1 MTRQDYFISKTNL
14 IAQIES
20 AKKFGCK
27 NVLKCAKLNLAE
39 LEKKYKEE
47 HLSNPLFSY
56 MVTDEEMNELIR
68 NDEKPTFKIK
78 VTFKSGEAYDLMFY
92 HELKSGVKHSDV
104 VEWAMKGLVKTIYHP
119 ENIVNARF
127 IMGQLNRNM
136 SRQEYNL
143 KILDII
149 KAKAQEYPDMRF
161 HQLLWA
167 FGATVEGDQFYEES
181 EVTLNRILETLRK

>member
-56 MVTDEEMNELIR
+56 MVTDEEMDKLIKDR
-68 NDEKPTFKIK
+68 MYPTFKIR
-78 VTFKSGEAYDLMFY
+78 VTFKSGEVYDLMYY
-92 HELKSGVKHSDV
+92 HEIASGTKHPAI
-104 VEWAMKGLVKTIYHP
+104 EKWAKDELIKTILHP
-119 ENIVNARF
+119 ENIVSTHF
-127 IMGQLNRNM
+127 IIG
-136 SRQEYNL
+136 
-143 KILDII
+143 
-149 KAKAQEYPDMRF
+149 
-161 HQLLWA
+161 
-167 FGATVEGDQFYEES
+167 
-181 EVTLNRILETLRK
+181 